1 MATLADVLSQLGP
14 RFGVLAESNTS
25 QLTVI
30 CRNAD
35 VAVGGLRFYQGDSL

>member
-1 MATLADVLSQLGP
+1 MATLVHLLAQLGQ

-25 QLTVI
+25 QLTVV

-35 VAVGGLRFYQGDSL
+35 VAVGDRMETPV